1 MHGPTRSLGVLLAAC
16 ALCLIASVAVAL
28 IRHLVVR
35 SRRDA
40 RSAEP
45 GHFDWAQSEMA
56 QIATERNAQPG
67 RGEVRLD
74 AALFR
79 AELEFEA
86 RRIIADLS
94 DGRRSVN
101 IDEAV
106 ARGVG
111 VTASYG
117 ILRQLV
123 TTLDQAEPPE
133 RSAPQDSR
141 FIQLRRLME
150 ADDRNAYTA
159 RRAELGWRGSASRR
173 A

>member
-1 MHGPTRSLGVLLAAC
+1 MHAPIRSLGVLLAAC
-16 ALCLIASVAVAL
+16 ALCLVASVTAAL
-28 IRHLVVR
+28 IRYFVVR
-35 SRRDA
+35 SRRAAD
-40 RSAEP
+40 SAPP
-45 GHFDWAQSEMA
+45 GHFDWVQGEMA
-56 QIATERNAQPG
+56 QIAAERNTLPR

-123 TTLDQAEPPE
+123 TSLDQAEPQE
-133 RSAPQDSR
+133 RPAPQGSR

-150 ADDRNAYTA
+150 ADDRSAYAA
-159 RRAELGWRGSASRR
+159 RWRGSASRR